1 MGTAL
6 PLMATTLLPDEAG
19 EWFGVLAAS
28 RRTTL
33 PKRLG
38 APGPDAGQRR
48 LILEAAAAAPDHGEL
63 LPWRFIEVPD
73 TMRPALAQAFA
84 QALVERDP
92 EAGAEDLRRAREKA
106 YRAPWLMLAAVRTS
120 GPAPEIPAAERLVS
134 AGCAIQNLLLAAT
147 AMGHGSS
154 LTSGRSLASPVLRR
168 FFGLSEAET
177 AVCFVSIGSVL
188 GARPA
193 RVRPAVEQF
202 HSVLGNPPAGAA

>member
-19 EWFGVLAAS
+19 EWFGVLAAT
-28 RRTTL
+28 RRTTR

-38 APGPDAGQRR
+38 SPGPDAGQRR

-73 TMRPALAQAFA
+73 ALRSALAQAFER
-84 QALVERDP
+84 ALLERDP
-92 EAGAEDLRRAREKA
+92 QAGAEDLERAREKA
-106 YRAPWLMLAAVRTS
+106 HRAPWLMLAVVRTS
-120 GPAPEIPAAERLVS
+120 GPAPEIPAAERLLS

-147 AMGHGSS
+147 AMGHGSA

-168 FFGLSEAET
+168 FFGLSDDEVP
-177 AVCFVSIGSVL
+177 VCFVSIGTVL
-188 GARPA
+188 RSRPARARPA
-193 RVRPAVEQF
+193 AERF
-202 HSVLGNPPAGAA
+202 HSVLRVPPADA